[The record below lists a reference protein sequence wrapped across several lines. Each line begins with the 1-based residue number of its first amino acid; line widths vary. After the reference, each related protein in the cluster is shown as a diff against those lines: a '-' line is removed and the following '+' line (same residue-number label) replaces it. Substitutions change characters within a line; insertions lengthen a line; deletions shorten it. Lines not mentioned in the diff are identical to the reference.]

1 MNKAVPVFAACLQE
15 EFLDFLQDFIQTL
28 FEDIER
34 KIKLDDVQDK
44 GKQRKINLIPKLTN
58 KLSAIETLQS
68 LSEYLGT
75 LMNEYVEEIA

>member
-1 MNKAVPVFAACLQE
+1 VPVFAACLQD

>member
-1 MNKAVPVFAACLQE
+1 VPVFAACLQE

>member
-1 MNKAVPVFAACLQE
+1 MPVFAACLQD